1 MKVKTY
7 GVPGLSE
14 WYGKVKAGNIE
25 VEVQFKGGT
34 ASPSGAQPAYF
45 VTKDPIT
52 QFVIENSKQFKQ
64 GFIILVMQHE
74 LPGEHPRIAVP
85 KPKPAVPA
93 GDNGGR
99 AAAHETEQKSATG
112 EDAAHETEQEGATGE
127 DAAHETEQESATG
140 EDAAVPAGDNGGKT
154 AGDDGVGAG
163 EGEEVADGLMRVEVS
178 SLDDAKA
185 YLVENHGCKASDLRS
200 KAKIVA
206 AAAERGIKFIGI

>member
-74 LPGEHPRIAVP
+74 LPGEHPRIAAPKKKPVVQKPVVP
-85 KPKPAVPA
+85 N
-93 GDNGGR
+93 D
-99 AAAHETEQKSATG
+99 
-112 EDAAHETEQEGATGE
+112 
-127 DAAHETEQESATG
+127 
-140 EDAAVPAGDNGGKT
+140 
-154 AGDDGVGAG
+154 
-163 EGEEVADGLMRVEVS
+163 
-178 SLDDAKA
+178 
-185 YLVENHGCKASDLRS
+185 
-200 KAKIVA
+200 
-206 AAAERGIKFIGI
+206 

>member
-52 QFVIENSKQFKQ
+52 QFVIENSKEFKQ

-74 LPGEHPRIAVP
+74 LPGAHPRMAVP
-85 KPKPAVPA
+85 KPKTVEQNVEVPEEDENPKEPVEEPATEENGEVPEA
-93 GDNGGR
+93 I
-99 AAAHETEQKSATG
+99 T
-112 EDAAHETEQEGATGE
+112 
-127 DAAHETEQESATG
+127 
-140 EDAAVPAGDNGGKT
+140 
-154 AGDDGVGAG
+154 
-163 EGEEVADGLMRVEVS
+163 VS
-178 SLDDAKA
+178 SLDDAKD
-185 YLVENHGCKASDLRS
+185 YLNEHFGIAKSQLRS
-200 KAKIVA
+200 RNAIEERAKENGVVFFFKNA
-206 AAAERGIKFIGI
+206 

>member
-1 MKVKTY
+1 MPSVPHSLNRAMKVKTY

-99 AAAHETEQKSATG
+99 AAAHETEQ
-112 EDAAHETEQEGATGE
+112 
-127 DAAHETEQESATG
+127 ESATG
-140 EDAAVPAGDNGGKT
+140 EDAAPPAGDNGGKT

-163 EGEEVADGLMRVEVS
+163 EGEEVADGLTRVEVS